1 MEKKRVGIGQKIL
14 LLILSLCTLI
24 CLMPMLLVIII
35 SFTDDASITVNGFS
49 YFPEKLSLKG
59 YEYVLGYGTQIIDSY
74 KVTVFITV
82 IGTVLALLVMSMFA
96 YALSRKSFL
105 IRKYLAVFMLI
116 PMFFS
121 GGQLASYM
129 INTTV
134 YGLKDSLA
142 VLILPMCVSTMNII
156 ILRTYIQNNV
166 PDSLIEAAKIDGA
179 GDFRIYWQI
188 VLPIMPPV
196 LAAIGFMVAVGYWN
210 EWQGALI
217 YIESSSKTPLQLLLV
232 RIENNI
238 NFLLTAKNMG
248 STEMA
253 AIMKEIP
260 QESGRMA
267 ILMTVLGPIMILY
280 PFFQKY
286 FVKGITVGSVKG

>member
-35 SFTDDASITVNGFS
+35 SFTDDAGITVNGFS

>member
-267 ILMTVLGPIMILY
+267 ILMSVLGPIMILY